1 MKAVLSFLCGSL
13 VIAASGAAHAQA
25 PAAGPASAG
34 AFPNKMVRIV
44 VPFPPGGSTDVL
56 ARKLADAMT
65 QDFGQSVIVENRP
78 GAGGTVGSAFVA
90 RAPADGYTLLMGV
103 TGSHAVSYSLYAKPS
118 YDPVKDFAAIS
129 MIVNSPLMLVRNANV
144 PARTVPEYVTY
155 AKSRPAQV
163 TYGSPGNGTSM
174 HLTGEMFA
182 LATGAQLL
190 HVPYKG
196 SAPALN
202 DLLGGQLDSM
212 FGDLLVVQ
220 QFVKSGKIQAI
231 AVTSQQ
237 RHPMFPDVPTVAE
250 SGVPGFEALSWQ
262 GLFAPAGTPPEVVA
276 ALNAEVTKVLDRPD
290 MKAFFSSQGFIVT
303 PSSPDAFKTFVAAE
317 VKKWAAIVKAA
328 GVPVE

>member
-1 MKAVLSFLCGSL
+1 MTWFLPLLWASLAAAAPLAV
-13 VIAASGAAHAQA
+13 HAQQF
-25 PAAGPASAG
+25 PA
-34 AFPNKMVRIV
+34 KMVRIV
-44 VPFPPGGSTDVL
+44 VPFQPGGSTDVL
-56 ARKLADAMT
+56 ARKLAEAMT

-78 GAGGTVGSAFVA
+78 GAGGTVGSAYVA
-90 RAPADGYTLLMGV
+90 RSPADGYTLLMGV
-103 TGSHAVSYSLYAKPS
+103 TGSHAVSYSLYSKPS

-129 MIVNSPLMLVRNANV
+129 MIVNSPLMLVRHPNV
-144 PARTVPEYVTY
+144 PARTVPEFIAY
-155 AKSRPAQV
+155 AKRKPAQI

-182 LATGAQLL
+182 LATGTQLL

-202 DLLGGQLDSM
+202 DLLGGQLDTM

-220 QFVKSGKIQAI
+220 QFVKSGKIQAV

-237 RHPMFPDVPTVAE
+237 RHPMFPDVPTIAE
-250 SGVPGFEALSWQ
+250 SGMPGFEAMSWQ
-262 GLFAPAGTPPEVVA
+262 GLFAPAGTPPDVVN
-276 ALNAEVTKVLDRPD
+276 ALNAEVNKVLDRAD
-290 MKAFFSSQGFIVT
+290 MKTFFSSQGFLVT
-303 PSSPDAFKTFVAAE
+303 PSTPDQFKGFVAAE

>member
-1 MKAVLSFLCGSL
+1 MTWFLPLLGASLAAAVPLA
-13 VIAASGAAHAQA
+13 VHAQQ
-25 PAAGPASAG
+25 
-34 AFPNKMVRIV
+34 FPTKMVRIV
-44 VPFPPGGSTDVL
+44 VPFQPGGSTDVL
-56 ARKLADAMT
+56 ARKLAEAMT

-78 GAGGTVGSAFVA
+78 GAGGTVGSAYVA
-90 RAPADGYTLLMGV
+90 RSPADGYTLLMGV
-103 TGSHAVSYSLYAKPS
+103 TGSHAVSYNLYSKPS

-129 MIVNSPLMLVRNANV
+129 MIVNSPLMLVRNPNV
-144 PARTVPEYVTY
+144 PARTVPEFIEY
-155 AKSRPAQV
+155 AKSKPAQV

-182 LATGAQLL
+182 LATSTQLL

-202 DLLGGQLDSM
+202 DLLGGQLDTM

-237 RHPMFPDVPTVAE
+237 RHPMFPDVPTVSE

-262 GLFAPAGTPPEVVA
+262 GLFAPAGTPPDVVN
-276 ALNAEVTKVLDRPD
+276 ALNAEVNKVLDRPD
-290 MKAFFSSQGFIVT
+290 MKTFFSSQGFLVT
-303 PSSPDAFKTFVAAE
+303 PSTPDQFKGFVAAE

>member
-1 MKAVLSFLCGSL
+1 MTWFLPLLCASLAAAVPL
-13 VIAASGAAHAQA
+13 AAHAQQ
-25 PAAGPASAG
+25 
-34 AFPNKMVRIV
+34 FPTKMVRIV

-56 ARKLADAMT
+56 ARKLAEAMT

-78 GAGGTVGSAFVA
+78 GAGGTVGSAYVA
-90 RAPADGYTLLMGV
+90 RSPADGYTLLMGV
-103 TGSHAVSYSLYAKPS
+103 TGSHAVSYSLYSKPS

-129 MIVNSPLMLVRNANV
+129 MIVNSPLMLVKNPNV
-144 PARTVPEYVTY
+144 PARTVPEFIAY
-155 AKSRPAQV
+155 AKSKPAQV

-182 LATGAQLL
+182 LATSTQLL

-202 DLLGGQLDSM
+202 DLLGGQLDTM

-220 QFVKSGKIQAI
+220 QFVKSGKIQAV

-262 GLFAPAGTPPEVVA
+262 GLFAPAGTPPDVVN
-276 ALNAEVTKVLDRPD
+276 ALNAEVNKVLDRSD
-290 MKAFFSSQGFIVT
+290 MKTFFSSQGFLVT
-303 PSSPDAFKTFVAAE
+303 PSTPDQFKGFVAAE

>member
-1 MKAVLSFLCGSL
+1 
-13 VIAASGAAHAQA
+13 
-25 PAAGPASAG
+25 
-34 AFPNKMVRIV
+34 
-44 VPFPPGGSTDVL
+44 
-56 ARKLADAMT
+56 
-65 QDFGQSVIVENRP
+65 
-78 GAGGTVGSAFVA
+78 
-90 RAPADGYTLLMGV
+90 
-103 TGSHAVSYSLYAKPS
+103 
-118 YDPVKDFAAIS
+118 
-129 MIVNSPLMLVRNANV
+129 
-144 PARTVPEYVTY
+144 
-155 AKSRPAQV
+155 
-163 TYGSPGNGTSM
+163 
-174 HLTGEMFA
+174 MFA
-182 LATGAQLL
+182 LATGSQLL

-262 GLFAPAGTPPEVVA
+262 GLFAPAGTPPEVVS
-276 ALNAEVTKVLDRPD
+276 ALNAEVTKVLDRPE
-290 MKAFFSSQGFIVT
+290 MKTFFSSQGFIVT